1 MGRKVIAGICIVAGI
16 ALLAVPFFYKTH
28 GKSETDKLL
37 KEFEQIVEE
46 GAYEEEIK
54 QEEPE
59 SEQASGIEED
69 TALLLEE
76 NVIGIIEIEVIDIR
90 LPIVEGTGAGDIAY
104 AIGHMSETAPIGEV
118 GNCVLAGHNGSRN
131 GVFFTNINQ
140 LVAGDMVKLIDRN
153 GEVHLYV
160 VSDMFIVGPYDNE
173 VKAQGEDEI
182 LTLLTCAEKGTKRY
196 VVRCIPAKEGDANE

>member
-28 GKSETDKLL
+28 GKTETDKLL
-37 KEFEQIVEE
+37 KELEQIVEE

-54 QEEPE
+54 KEEPE
-59 SEQASGIEED
+59 SEQATGSEEN

-76 NVIGIIEIEVIDIR
+76 NVIGIIEIEAIDIR
-90 LPIVEGTGAGDIAY
+90 LPIVQGTGAGDIAY
-104 AIGHMSETAPIGEV
+104 AIGHMSETPPIGEV

-131 GVFFTNINQ
+131 GVFFTNLNQ
-140 LVAGDMVKLIDRN
+140 LVAGDKVKLIDRN

-196 VVRCIPAKEGDANE
+196 VVRCALAKEGDANE

>member
-1 MGRKVIAGICIVAGI
+1 MRRKVIAGICIVAGI

-59 SEQASGIEED
+59 REQASGNEED

-76 NVIGIIEIEVIDIR
+76 NVIGIIEIEAIDIR
-90 LPIVEGTGAGDIAY
+90 LPIVEGTSARDIAY
-104 AIGHMSETAPIGEV
+104 AIGHMSETALIGEV

-131 GVFFTNINQ
+131 GVFFTNLNQ
-140 LVAGDMVKLIDRN
+140 LVAGDKVKLIDRN
-153 GEVHLYV
+153 GEVHLYE

-173 VKAQGEDEI
+173 VKTQGEDEI
-182 LTLLTCAEKGTKRY
+182 LTLLTCAERGTKRY
-196 VVRCIPAKEGDANE
+196 IVRCTPAEEGDGNE

>member
-1 MGRKVIAGICIVAGI
+1 MGRKMIAGICIVVGI

-46 GAYEEEIK
+46 GAYEDEIK
-54 QEEPE
+54 KEEPE
-59 SEQASGIEED
+59 SEQASGSEED

-76 NVIGIIEIEVIDIR
+76 NVIGIIEIEAIDIR
-90 LPIVEGTGAGDIAY
+90 LPIVEGTSAGDIAY
-104 AIGHMSETAPIGEV
+104 AIGHMSETAPIGAV

-131 GVFFTNINQ
+131 GVFFTNLNQ
-140 LVAGDMVKLIDRN
+140 LVAGDKVKLIDGK
-153 GEVHLYV
+153 GEVHLYE

-196 VVRCIPAKEGDANE
+196 VVRCMPTKEVDENE

>member
-1 MGRKVIAGICIVAGI
+1 MRRKVIAGICIVAGI
-16 ALLAVPFFYKTH
+16 ALLAVPFFYKTY

-54 QEEPE
+54 KEEPE
-59 SEQASGIEED
+59 SEQASGSEEE
-69 TALLLEE
+69 TAIFLEG
-76 NVIGIIEIEVIDIR
+76 NVIGIIEIEAIDIR
-90 LPIVEGTGAGDIAY
+90 LPIVEGASARDIAY
-104 AIGHMSETAPIGEV
+104 AIGHMSETAPIGAV

-131 GVFFTNINQ
+131 GVFFTNLNQ
-140 LVAGDMVKLIDRN
+140 LVAGDMIKLIDRN
-153 GEVHLYV
+153 GEVYLYE

-196 VVRCIPAKEGDANE
+196 VVRCTSAEEDDANE

>member
-1 MGRKVIAGICIVAGI
+1 MGRKMIAGICIVVGI

-59 SEQASGIEED
+59 SEQASGNEED

-76 NVIGIIEIEVIDIR
+76 NVIGIIEIEAIDIR
-90 LPIVEGTGAGDIAY
+90 LPIVEGTSAGDIAY
-104 AIGHMSETAPIGEV
+104 AIGHMSETSPIGAG
-118 GNCVLAGHNGSRN
+118 GNCVLAGHNVSRN
-131 GVFFTNINQ
+131 GVFFTNLNQ
-140 LVAGDMVKLIDRN
+140 LVAGDKVKLIDRN

-182 LTLLTCAEKGTKRY
+182 LTLLTCAEKGIKRY
-196 VVRCIPAKEGDANE
+196 IVRCIPAKEGDTNE

>member
-1 MGRKVIAGICIVAGI
+1 MGRKMIAGICIVVGI

-59 SEQASGIEED
+59 SEQASGSEED

-76 NVIGIIEIEVIDIR
+76 NVIGIIEIEAIDIR
-90 LPIVEGTGAGDIAY
+90 LPIVEGTSARDIAY
-104 AIGHMSETAPIGEV
+104 AIGHMSETAPLGEV

-131 GVFFTNINQ
+131 GVFFTNLNQ
-140 LVAGDMVKLIDRN
+140 LVVGDKVKLIDRN
-153 GEVHLYV
+153 GEVHLYE

-173 VKAQGEDEI
+173 VKVQGEDEF

-196 VVRCIPAKEGDANE
+196 VVRCIPAKEGDTNE